1 MVEREMESPIP
12 MPWRPVRR
20 RHRFDRIRGQVQ
32 KHLLEL
38 YAIPVHGWQRAGE
51 LDLNRNPVPL
61 ELVVDQGE
69 NTPNDLVDIE
79 RSGAPLGR
87 S

>member
-1 MVEREMESPIP
+1 MVEREMESPIS

-38 YAIPVHGWQRAGE
+38 YAIPVHG
-51 LDLNRNPVPL
+51 
-61 ELVVDQGE
+61 
-69 NTPNDLVDIE
+69 
-79 RSGAPLGR
+79 
-87 S
+87 